1 MRECIPVISV
11 ISSIS
16 GGRWLADLTLEL
28 AVNVELSGRYT
39 LYEPYLETSQG
50 CKGVLFCCFVF
61 FAFIWPPNFGK
72 ETDNN
77 SVFTEYYSVK

>member
-1 MRECIPVISV
+1 M
-11 ISSIS
+11 
-16 GGRWLADLTLEL
+16 ADLTLEL

-72 ETDNN
+72 ETANNLTSSTQNTINHLTDNN